1 MLALLVVGAAWAQ
14 DDAWDTWPPPPPPPP
29 VLHSVPLTVDPI
41 AERWQRRD
49 RRARGTYAA
58 GLVVGLTGFTF
69 DAVGFYTGSEDL
81 RAFGVMNEVI
91 GAPLMAGGSLRSARA
106 IREQGVYVGRGW
118 GAMSWTMWNSAWMFD
133 GAASNAEDEALD
145 AKATMSD
152 DHDKT
157 AAREAYHR
165 SQVLGSVALGCRV
178 GAYLAAM
185 LQAGDNHRGRRTLG
199 VASTGDPPMGGFVL
213 APTYD
218 GSAVGLVVSSTTF

>member
-1 MLALLVVGAAWAQ
+1 
-14 DDAWDTWPPPPPPPP
+14 
-29 VLHSVPLTVDPI
+29 VPLTVDPI

-49 RRARGTYAA
+49 HRARGTYAA

-69 DAVGFYTGSEDL
+69 DAVGWYTGSEDL
-81 RAFGVMNEVI
+81 RTFGVMNEVI

-133 GAASNAEDEALD
+133 GAASSAEDEALD
-145 AKATMSD
+145 AKSTLSD
-152 DHDKT
+152 EHDK
-157 AAREAYHR
+157 AAAKEAYHR

-178 GAYLAAM
+178 GAYVAAM
-185 LQAGDNHRGRRTLG
+185 LQAGGNQRGRQNLG
-199 VASTGDPPMGGFVL
+199 VASADDRPAGGFVL

-218 GSAVGLVVSSTTF
+218 GSAVGLLVSSSAF